1 MSGNSVALQIYC
13 EKALQLHLSKNE
25 VFHLRPPFFLFV
37 KSGSILIQGEK
48 EDILKKSTLTVVSK
62 NIAFNIFDLSEDAEC
77 ILLQY
82 DLQYLRTMSFQ
93 LNLLDAFKYIYRNT
107 KYTFSLS
114 NHDFEDLWFLAQY
127 IFRQT
132 RNVHNFDLEKLIL
145 RHLNYS
151 FLYSTIEKMDRN
163 FEVEANPINQK
174 EKIVLG
180 FFRNLQNN
188 TSQKL
193 NVAEYAKMQ
202 NVTARHLSTTVKNVT
217 GMTALELIHRSI
229 LRRAKTKLTTSHIP
243 ISEIA
248 MELGYN
254 DPYAFSH
261 FFKKQTGNNP
271 SDFRNKYLE

>member
-1 MSGNSVALQIYC
+1 
-13 EKALQLHLSKNE
+13 
-25 VFHLRPPFFLFV
+25 
-37 KSGSILIQGEK
+37 
-48 EDILKKSTLTVVSK
+48 
-62 NIAFNIFDLSEDAEC
+62 
-77 ILLQY
+77 
-82 DLQYLRTMSFQ
+82 
-93 LNLLDAFKYIYRNT
+93 
-107 KYTFSLS
+107 
-114 NHDFEDLWFLAQY
+114 
-127 IFRQT
+127 
-132 RNVHNFDLEKLIL
+132 
-145 RHLNYS
+145 
-151 FLYSTIEKMDRN
+151 MDRN

-261 FFKKQTGNNP
+261 FFKKQTGKNP
-271 SDFRNKYLE
+271 SDFRNMYLE